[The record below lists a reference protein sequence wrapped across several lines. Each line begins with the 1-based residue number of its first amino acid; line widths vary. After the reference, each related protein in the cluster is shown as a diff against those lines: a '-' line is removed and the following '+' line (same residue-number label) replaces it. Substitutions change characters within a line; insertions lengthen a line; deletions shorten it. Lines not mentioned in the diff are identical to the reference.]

1 MPGKHKAVQQQVSDY
16 AMYKNVVE
24 QSLGR
29 VHKQVGPKRLPCR
42 RCCLP
47 LPLLL
52 LPLLLPWHSPL
63 TACVRLGVCVT

>member
-29 VHKQVGPKRLPCR
+29 VHKQVGPKRLPCC
-42 RCCLP
+42 RCFLP
-47 LPLLL
+47 PLL
-52 LPLLLPWHSPL
+52 LLLPWHSPL